1 MMHYLRCL
9 LLTGLITGLAAGSA
23 TASAQTV
30 VPKAEKEA
38 AGQAGME
45 GPSKTT
51 GIKGVKTLGTA
62 ALDGEFP
69 SPNGRMLRV
78 RELEILPGG
87 VVAVHRHDGRPG
99 VAYILAGEMTE
110 YRAGEDAPAVRKPG
124 DIALEQT
131 GVTHWWKNTGST
143 TAKALVVDIVPAK

>member
-9 LLTGLITGLAAGSA
+9 LLTGSIAGLAAGPL

-51 GIKGVKTLGTA
+51 GIKGVKTLGAA

-69 SPNGRMLRV
+69 SPDGRMLRV

-99 VAYILAGEMTE
+99 VAYILAGE
-110 YRAGEDAPAVRKPG
+110 DAPVVRKPG

-131 GVTHWWKNTGST
+131 GVTHWWENTGST

>member
-9 LLTGLITGLAAGSA
+9 LLTGLITGLAA
-23 TASAQTV
+23 ASAQTV

-45 GPSKTT
+45 GPSETT

-143 TAKALVVDIVPAK
+143 TAKALVVDIVPAQ